1 MRMDDLRLVWVYAW
15 AKFISN
21 KNLEQRRVSNPS
33 VTCGWACSYIVMD
46 HTDSLNVCISVCP
59 GIPAFM

>member
-21 KNLEQRRVSNPS
+21 KNLEQRRV
-33 VTCGWACSYIVMD
+33 
-46 HTDSLNVCISVCP
+46 CP
-59 GIPAFM
+59 TLQ